1 MLDTGLRAGLW
12 VGLGTVL
19 LAGLLWLVQHERAVG
34 DARGA
39 DRVQQAWD
47 AERIQLQAQAIN
59 DAAANAAETERRLS
73 AQQEVIRETT
83 AQLDRARA
91 DADAARAA
99 RQRLLDA
106 QRAYIAAA
114 LGGASLDPSAAGS
127 GPTAAAA
134 IDVLADLRGRADD
147 TAGELAAALDAAHA
161 AGIACERAYDT
172 LIDPE
177 DRRALLSA
185 IRAE

>member
-1 MLDTGLRAGLW
+1 M
-12 VGLGTVL
+12 
-19 LAGLLWLVQHERAVG
+19 AGLLWLVQHERAVG

-47 AERIQLQAQAIN
+47 AERMRAQAQAIN

-73 AQQEVIRETT
+73 VQNEVIRETT

-99 RQRLLDA
+99 GQRLRDA

-114 LGGASLDPSAAGS
+114 LSGAALDPSAARA
-127 GPTAAAA
+127 GPSAATAL
-134 IDVLADLRGRADD
+134 DVLADLRGRADD

-161 AGIACERAYDT
+161 AGIACERAYNA
-172 LIDPE
+172 LNDPE
-177 DRRALLSA
+177 DRRALLSTE
-185 IRAE
+185 RAGQRSHDLDGPGNGPSR